1 MCAILDANVVHQVFG
16 FSRPEAGEKFF
27 QWLSSGKGRLVT
39 GGKSFD
45 ELKGSSEGFRT
56 WAVQARLAGRLR
68 EESRHEVDSRTTEL
82 EREGVYKSDDPHVL
96 ALAQVSDVRLLYTN
110 DGALQRD
117 FDDKRLIDNPRGKVY
132 TTRVNRNFTTTHR
145 NLLRRQ
151 DLCKVDH

>member
-16 FSRPEAGEKFF
+16 SNRPDAGEKFF

-39 GGKSFD
+39 GGKLFD
-45 ELKGSSEGFRT
+45 ELKGSSEGFRR
-56 WAVQARLAGRLR
+56 WAVQARLSGRLR
-68 EESRHEVDSRTTEL
+68 EESKREVDTRTTEL
-82 EREGVYKSDDPHVL
+82 ERDGEYKSDDPHVL

-110 DGALQRD
+110 DAALQQD

-132 TTRVNRNFTTTHR
+132 TTKVNRNFTTTHR

-151 DLCKVDH
+151 NLCKVAH